1 MKANSIFI
9 NGKNM
14 HRCISYFIITISL
27 LIFNS
32 YALGINLVKS
42 EDIISGDKYSLE
54 SSILDEK
61 RDIFISLPES
71 YKHSSHH
78 YPVIYVMDGE
88 FLFDLTRSM
97 VEIRATR
104 NYMPE
109 SIIVGIPN
117 NTGKRIEM
125 ALELFDDKGNPFFY
139 GDGLGQT
146 DKYLKFFRNELIP
159 TVEEK
164 FRVNSHRTIIGMS
177 PTFGPVLQAFWS
189 ESDLFSGYIVLAA
202 ELGKNLKSGKS
213 IEEMLIEGISDKKR
227 SKASIYI
234 GTSSGDM
241 IKRGPKEA
249 ALYVDIPKKL
259 KNIANPKI
267 RYKFEVIQDEDHYG
281 MSIPGIQHGLETIYA
296 RKIWNIDY
304 RKMWNNPY
312 PAQALK
318 DKYQELSEHYGFKII
333 PLEKS
338 FHYIHNIMKTA
349 EILNRQNKVKELIAW
364 LQLAIEYYPHSP
376 AIYSQLSKAYTR
388 AGKSSLAFSSA
399 EKAVKLAEDSEDIQ
413 VYKSLLKALKQ

>member
-1 MKANSIFI
+1 MHPSIRYI
-9 NGKNM
+9 
-14 HRCISYFIITISL
+14 IITISL
-27 LIFNS
+27 AIFNS
-32 YALGINLVKS
+32 NALGINLQKH
-42 EDIISGDKYSLE
+42 EGIISGDKYSFK
-54 SSILDEK
+54 SSILDEN
-61 RDIFISLPES
+61 RDLFISLPES
-71 YKHSSHH
+71 YEHSSHH

-97 VEIRATR
+97 VAIRAAR

-117 NTGKRIEM
+117 NTDKRIEM
-125 ALELFDDKGNPFFY
+125 ALELFDDEGEPFFY

-146 DKYLKFFRNELIP
+146 DKYLKFFRHELIP
-159 TVEEK
+159 KIEEK

-177 PTFGPVLQAFWS
+177 PSFGPVLQAFWS
-189 ESDLFSGYIVLAA
+189 EPDLFSGYIVLAA

-213 IEEMLIEGISDKKR
+213 IEELLIEEISDQKR
-227 SKASIYI
+227 SKAAIYI

-259 KNIANPKI
+259 NNIANPKI
-267 RYKFEVIQDEDHYG
+267 RYKFEVIQNEDHYG
-281 MSIPGIQHGLETIYA
+281 MSIPGIQHGFETIYA
-296 RKIWNIDY
+296 REIWDVDY
-304 RKMWNNPY
+304 RKMWNSSD

-338 FHYIHNIMKTA
+338 FHFIHNIMKTA
-349 EILNRQNKVKELIAW
+349 EILNRQNKVEKLIAW
-364 LQLAIEYYPHSP
+364 LQLAVEYYPKSP
-376 AIYSQLSKAYTR
+376 VLYNQLSKAYTR
-388 AGKSSLAFSSA
+388 SGKNALAISSA
-399 EKAVKLAEDSEDIQ
+399 EKAVKLGEGSENIN
-413 VYKSLLKALKQ
+413 VYKSLLKTLTL